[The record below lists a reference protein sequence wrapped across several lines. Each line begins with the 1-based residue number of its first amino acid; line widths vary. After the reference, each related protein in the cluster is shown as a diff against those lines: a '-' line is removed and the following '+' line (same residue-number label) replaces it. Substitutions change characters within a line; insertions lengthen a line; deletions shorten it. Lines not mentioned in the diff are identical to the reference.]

1 MSPHSKFGLA
11 AFAAL
16 MLAASATPAVATGS
30 VPAAGEAAGLLTGHV
45 HDASGHGWPVRA
57 KVSMSGSVTYSDPA
71 TGAFALDVPAGTV
84 GEVSV
89 DPVYPGYDTTTT
101 PVTVAADG
109 AAVDLEVTAE
119 TSTCRAP
126 GYRLDGLTEAFDT
139 AATPAGWQVVDHA
152 GTGNIWRFDD
162 PGGRGNLTGGAGGFA
177 IVDRDAGSAQAVD
190 SSLISPA
197 TDLSGVA
204 APELQFSSDFR
215 DLGRG
220 TASASVSIDGGQ
232 TWTTVWS
239 KSGGERGPVTHA
251 VPLPTAADQA
261 DVRVRFHLTGG
272 IYWFAVDDVFVGKRG
287 CVPLEGGLI
296 AGTATDQ
303 NTGAVVTGLRARVD
317 GTQILTPRTDP
328 GFYWGFVPAG
338 EHTVAVVAD
347 EYVADEVPVRVS
359 PDEVATADVSLAA
372 GRLEVAGTG
381 LDATVPWGETG
392 AQEITVTNT
401 GTAPAAIGVRER
413 DRGFALLQPDGTTE
427 SPERL
432 DEDWAPAAP
441 PPQNQTWSRLASLPA
456 GVTENI
462 AGDHDG
468 DLYSFGG
475 AGADRNPITDGWVLR
490 DRAGSWQPTAPM
502 PEGRL
507 AAAGGFVDGTMV
519 MVGGWVDNRQHLAS
533 QVLRYSPRTDSW
545 STGAASPQALAG
557 SGSAIMDGIV
567 YTVGGCTTVCG
578 TSTVLAYDV
587 AADEFRRLA
596 DYPVEVSWPSCGA
609 IDGRIVCA
617 GGADTDDYYGVNG
630 ATWIYDPATDTWTE
644 GAHFPGESW
653 GATTWAS
660 GGRLAVSGGMYAGF
674 PTRDAW
680 AYDPAQDRWSQL
692 PWLNTLLYRGGS
704 ACGVRVGGASAG
716 YTGKQDVF
724 VLSGYDGC
732 ERATTDVGW
741 VSTGSGSGTTLQPG
755 ESVTMTVTADPAGA
769 GQPGDLAAELGLV
782 EDTPYPVAPLTV
794 TMRVPTPKDWGFLQG
809 TVTATAC
816 DGTSAPLAEA
826 TVQVDGA
833 GSSWTLTTA
842 ANGRYRRWIDKDEKQ
857 LQLVV
862 GQDDYEI
869 ETRLLKA
876 PKSPSDVA
884 TEDFTLTRTGC

>member
-1 MSPHSKFGLA
+1 MGPHSRFGLA

-16 MLAASATPAVATGS
+16 VLAGSATPAVAGG
-30 VPAAGEAAGLLTGHV
+30 VPTAVAEAGLLTGHV
-45 HDASGHGWPVRA
+45 RDGSGHGWPVRA
-57 KVSMSGSVTYSDPA
+57 KVSMSGSVTYSDPS
-71 TGAFALDVPAGTV
+71 TGAFRLDVPAGTV

-89 DPVYPGYDTTTT
+89 DPVYPGYETSTT

-109 AAVDLEVTAE
+109 TAVDLEVTAE
-119 TSTCRAP
+119 TETCRAP
-126 GYRLDGLTEAFDT
+126 GYRLDGMTEGFDT
-139 AATPAGWQVVDHA
+139 PATTEGWQVVDHA

-162 PGGRGNLTGGAGGFA
+162 PGGRGNLTGGSGGFA
-177 IVDRDAGSAQAVD
+177 IADHDAGSAQAFD
-190 SSLISPA
+190 SSLISPK

-204 APELQFSSDFR
+204 EPELQFSSDLR
-215 DLGRG
+215 DLGSG
-220 TASASVSIDGGQ
+220 TASASVSVDGGQ
-232 TWTTVWS
+232 TWTAVWS
-239 KSGGERGPVTHA
+239 KSGGERGPITHV
-251 VPLPTAADQA
+251 VPLPAAADQP
-261 DVRVRFHLTGG
+261 DVKVRFNFTGG

-287 CVPLEGGLI
+287 CLPVEGGLV
-296 AGTATDQ
+296 AGTASDQ
-303 NTGAVVTGLRARVD
+303 NTGAVVAGVRARVD
-317 GTQILTPRTDP
+317 GAVMASPSSDP
-328 GFYWGFVPAG
+328 GFYWGFLPTG
-338 EHTVAVVAD
+338 EHTVAVDSA
-347 EYVADEVPVRVS
+347 EYVAEEIPVRVS

-372 GRLEVAGTG
+372 GRLEVAGAG
-381 LDATVPWGETG
+381 IDATVPWGETG
-392 AQEITVTNT
+392 TQQITVTNT
-401 GTAPAAIGVRER
+401 GTAPATVGVRER

-427 SPERL
+427 PPERL
-432 DEDWAPAAP
+432 DDDWAPAAP
-441 PPQNQTWSRLASLPA
+441 APQNQAWSRLPSLPM
-456 GVTENI
+456 GITENI

-475 AGADRNPITDGWVLR
+475 ASADRKAITDGWVLR
-490 DRAGSWQPTAPM
+490 DRAGAWQPTAPM

-533 QVLRYSPRTDSW
+533 QVLRYSPKADSW

-557 SGSAIMDGIV
+557 SGSAIMDGVV

-578 TSTVLAYDV
+578 NNSVLAYDV

-596 DYPVEVSWPSCGA
+596 DYPVKVSWPSCGA
-609 IDGRIVCA
+609 VDGRIVCA

-653 GATTWAS
+653 GATTWTS
-660 GGRLAVSGGMYAGF
+660 GGRLVAAGGMYAGF

-680 AYDPAQDRWSQL
+680 AYDPGQDRWSQL

-732 ERATTDVGW
+732 DPGTTDVGW
-741 VSTGSGSGTTLQPG
+741 VSSAPEAGTTLQPG
-755 ESVTMTVTADPAGA
+755 ESVTMTLTADPAGA
-769 GQPGDLAAELGLV
+769 GQPGDLAAQLGLV
-782 EDTPYPVAPLTV
+782 EDTPYPVSPLAV
-794 TMRVPTPKDWGFLQG
+794 TMRVPAPKDWGFLQG
-809 TVTATAC
+809 TVTAKAC
-816 DGTSAPLAEA
+816 DGTPAPLAGA
-826 TVQVDGA
+826 TVQVDGV
-833 GSSWTLTTA
+833 SSGWTLTTTA
-842 ANGRYRRWIDKDEKQ
+842 DGRYRRWIDKDEKQ

-862 GQDDYEI
+862 GHDGYEI

-876 PKSPSDVA
+876 PKSPVDVA
-884 TEDFTLTRTGC
+884 TEDFSLTRTGC